1 MIWKLL
7 HIFSMSAFS
16 LEDSENGFWGFA
28 CFQLWFAVDN
38 DWNCALISLTIPKE
52 LCSFNCLSVSLLLPV
67 CWNSW
72 HSWLL
77 SLLMLPLMLLILR
90 LSLAEN
96 FSEQSHLGWE
106 SLLSLTSAKFS
117 WKQFPPITGEKE
129 LVLLFSN
136 WLYSG
141 SREWRAVYF
150 SILKGSRS
158 QIPCV
163 ATDNSV
169 RFSHLNSG
177 EWLLL
182 FLFFF
187 PWNWQEV
194 LHPLCSMPPDFLWL
208 SISPRVVELSF
219 CITRG
224 KGVLALGH
232 GLVGIGWWLD

>member
-141 SREWRAVYF
+141 SRERRAVYF

-177 EWLLL
+177 EWLLHL
-182 FLFFF
+182 NLCLSFLCSWIIQRQVSCGRFLYVSRPSQLNLLCLFFF
-187 PWNWQEV
+187 N
-194 LHPLCSMPPDFLWL
+194 
-208 SISPRVVELSF
+208 
-219 CITRG
+219 
-224 KGVLALGH
+224 LAIQIINIFYWSTHQCPQL
-232 GLVGIGWWLD
+232 

>member
-106 SLLSLTSAKFS
+106 SFLSLTSAKFS

-169 RFSHLNSG
+169 RFSHLNSR

-187 PWNWQEV
+187 HGIGKRSCILYVPCHLIFCDFLFHHVWLNSASVLQEV
-194 LHPLCSMPPDFLWL
+194 KVSLPWDM
-208 SISPRVVELSF
+208 V
-219 CITRG
+219 
-224 KGVLALGH
+224 
-232 GLVGIGWWLD
+232 